1 MTALF
6 RASRSGRTSLGT
18 AAFCPAD
25 RDFGEKSSRKSG
37 INNDAGRELVSAEG
51 EKLIWPPVGKNN
63 RKCMAN
69 SACLEIRVAR
79 ARLVLLER

>member
-1 MTALF
+1 
-6 RASRSGRTSLGT
+6 LGT

-37 INNDAGRELVSAEG
+37 SNNYAGRLLMSAEG
-51 EKLIWPPVGKNN
+51 EKLIWPGKRKNN

-69 SACLEIRVAR
+69 SEDA
-79 ARLVLLER
+79 VLGQAALR